1 MQEVIVAFKETFTQ
15 VHVADWIDSFCE
27 LHTTRQLSVP
37 CAPLMFDALHVPL
50 INKNDYAMA
59 LSIVNLLEQVSIA
72 LVNKDPFDSW
82 EVNVGRLDVPIYLE
96 GVQTLFSEG
105 LSANVSQLRQIGF
118 TLISVHGV
126 PVLEA
131 S

>member
-1 MQEVIVAFKETFTQ
+1 
-15 VHVADWIDSFCE
+15 
-27 LHTTRQLSVP
+27 
-37 CAPLMFDALHVPL
+37 MFDALHVPL